1 MKTQVKD
8 PINQRIDSL
17 INDQKMKQTMD
28 STFTSPR
35 NTDFDLFGNDIIQA
49 IIKQLIVTDIVSI
62 NNNKKASDDWQI
74 VQNIYSDLHLYRL
87 EQINGIVDSIM
98 SKYSSSQALNKDYAL
113 GSHSSTAVF
122 KIIDFLEEKVDSD
135 LTNKDMKLIIKNCMI
150 FQAFALNF

>member
-17 INDQKMKQTMD
+17 INDQKLKQTMD

-35 NTDFDLFGNDIIQA
+35 DTGFDLFGSDIIQA

-98 SKYSSSQALNKDYAL
+98 SKYASS
-113 GSHSSTAVF
+113 
-122 KIIDFLEEKVDSD
+122 
-135 LTNKDMKLIIKNCMI
+135 
-150 FQAFALNF
+150 